1 VKQSPAQKGPESG
14 GVHIAMANVITAKM
28 ARRTD
33 DQNPATLSVVLFLE
47 AVFMVILVFGVRY
60 LRLIP
65 IAVGADY
72 IIRISFSA
80 ASAK

>member
-14 GVHIAMANVITAKM
+14 GVHIAMASVITVIM

-33 DQNPATLSVVLFLE
+33 DQNPATLSVVLFLK
-47 AVFMVILVFGVRY
+47 AVFMVIPVFGVWY

-65 IAVGADY
+65 IAVGTD
-72 IIRISFSA
+72 
-80 ASAK
+80 